1 MDETPRANVT
11 GRPVRRIMHCD
22 MDCFFAAVEELDDPS
37 LAGRPVI
44 VGGDPD
50 KRGVVS
56 TANYVARRFGV
67 RSAMSAAQARRL
79 CPHGVFLP
87 PRFSRYR
94 ELSHEVM
101 GILGEHFVV
110 TECVSIDEAYGE
122 LPTGAGDWR
131 PANLVARDI
140 KRRIRE
146 EVGLTVSIGAGQ
158 SKSIAKLA
166 SDLSKPDGCLV
177 VNPARTLDFLWPLPV
192 GLLHGVG
199 PRTRDA
205 LERAGLL
212 TVGQLAQ
219 ARPAMLQ
226 NMLGQHG
233 LWLWSLANGQD
244 DRPVVAEHGPPKSIS
259 RERTYDHDIADLAR
273 VEREVERLAAHVARS
288 AADQRLPARTV
299 TLKLKWSDFHITT
312 RQSPLHTP
320 TNEQAPVVAEALALL
335 RREFANAIHL
345 DRAVRLVGVGLSG
358 FPTTTAAAAGGWVQ
372 LHLFDDI
379 SA

>member
-1 MDETPRANVT
+1 MGQTPLAN
-11 GRPVRRIMHCD
+11 PNSPAIRRIMHCD
-22 MDCFFAAVEELDDPS
+22 MDCFFAAVEQLDDPS

-44 VGGDPD
+44 VGGDPN

-67 RSAMSAAQARRL
+67 HSAMSAAQARRL
-79 CPHGVFLP
+79 CPQGVFLP
-87 PRFSRYR
+87 PRFGRYR
-94 ELSHEVM
+94 EVSQAVM
-101 GILGEHFVV
+101 GILGEYFAI
-110 TECVSIDEAYGE
+110 TERVSIDEAYGE
-122 LPTGAGDWR
+122 LPSCGTGWR
-131 PANLVARDI
+131 PAEDVARAI
-140 KRRIRE
+140 KLRVRE
-146 EVGLTVSIGAGQ
+146 DVGLAVSIGAGH

-177 VNPARTLDFLWPLPV
+177 IKPARTLDFLWPLPV

-199 PRTRDA
+199 PRTRA
-205 LERAGLL
+205 VLERAGFH

-219 ARPAMLQ
+219 TQPETLQ
-226 NMLGQHG
+226 QVLGQHG
-233 LWLWSLANGQD
+233 VWLWRLANGQD
-244 DRPVVAEHGPPKSIS
+244 DRPVLADHGPPKSIS
-259 RERTYDHDIADLAR
+259 RECTYDHDIADLAR
-273 VEREVERLAAHVARS
+273 VEREVERLAVHVARS
-288 AADQRLPARTV
+288 AAEQNLPARTV